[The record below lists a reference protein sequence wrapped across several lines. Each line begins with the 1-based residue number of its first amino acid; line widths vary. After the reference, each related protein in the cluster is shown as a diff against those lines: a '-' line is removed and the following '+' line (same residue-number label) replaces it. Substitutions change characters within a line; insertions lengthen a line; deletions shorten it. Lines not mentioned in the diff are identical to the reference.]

1 MTATTVW
8 MSVYRQGI
16 SHHWMT
22 SAAGDEPG
30 QVHLYT
36 MCGRYIGD
44 GFGVRN
50 GILLRDDEAA
60 DKDSPAC
67 RQCWPEGAA

>member
-1 MTATTVW
+1 MIAQVW
-8 MSVYRQGI
+8 MSVYRAGTP
-16 SHHWMT
+16 HHKMT

-60 DKDSPAC
+60 AKDSRPC
-67 RQCWPEGAA
+67 PTCFPGGAA